1 MKQIIARVMETS
13 ACTYQASGIPTQDQG
28 GHSERVYE
36 WLSQTPFASLL
47 TAMRSGTKEDQLR
60 CMLQVERWLLR
71 CHPAAIFGRYTRNQ
85 FFEDVQRISSLFGLT
100 PGSPLLRAY
109 QSKTPRSVLLQSC
122 LPSVSFV
129 Q

>member
-1 MKQIIARVMETS
+1 MEQINPMVKETV
-13 ACTYQASGIPTQDQG
+13 AYTYQASGIPTQDQG
-28 GHSERVYE
+28 LHFERVYE
-36 WLSQTPFASLL
+36 WLSQTPFAPLL
-47 TAMRSGTKEDQLR
+47 TAMRSGTKEDQLQ

-85 FFEDVQRISSLFGLT
+85 FFEDVQRISSLYGLT
-100 PGSPLLRAY
+100 PGSSLLRAY
-109 QSKTPRSVLLQSC
+109 RRKTPRSMLLQSC